1 MRKGTRTSS
10 FGTSG
15 RINHDSSS
23 FYNSKMYQN
32 VAIKTVTDVEEI
44 DFPKDYEN
52 KIILGSSEKMSELPD
67 SCVHLMITSPPYNV
81 TKEYDNNLSL
91 DEYLHLLSKCFS
103 ETYRVLVNG
112 GRACINI
119 ANVGR
124 KPYIPF
130 SDYISKMMI
139 DMGFN
144 MRGEIIWNKGSS
156 AGVSM
161 AWGSWKS
168 ASNPILRDVH
178 EYILIFSKGSYRSC
192 SSQRENTITKEEFM
206 EWTKSVW
213 TMSAES
219 ARKVGHPAPFPEELP
234 RRLIHLYSFK
244 NDVVLDPFM
253 GSGTTAVAALNAGRR
268 YVGYD
273 NNPEYVK
280 LAEKRLSVIKRQ
292 AIFSFGGCP
301 RRTNSLQTGIKT
313 R

>member
-1 MRKGTRTSS
+1 
-10 FGTSG
+10 
-15 RINHDSSS
+15 
-23 FYNSKMYQN
+23 
-32 VAIKTVTDVEEI
+32 
-44 DFPKDYEN
+44 
-52 KIILGSSEKMSELPD
+52 
-67 SCVHLMITSPPYNV
+67 
-81 TKEYDNNLSL
+81 
-91 DEYLHLLSKCFS
+91 
-103 ETYRVLVNG
+103 
-112 GRACINI
+112 
-119 ANVGR
+119 VGR

>member
-10 FGTSG
+10 FGTNG

-192 SSQRENTITKEEFM
+192 SFQRENTITKEEFM

-253 GSGTTAVAALNAGRR
+253 GSGTTAVAALNTGRR

-301 RRTNSLQTGIKT
+301 R
-313 R
+313 